1 MGWGFRPAAGLPTG
15 VSKYDAVFICRRR
28 NSKMTLTA
36 KTRLFA
42 VLTILSN
49 VAGNSFLTRGMQQL
63 GSIGNS
69 PLALIGALFHPWVAV
84 GVALL
89 IVWTLTHM
97 ALLSWA
103 DLSYV
108 MPVTAISYVVT
119 AFAARLFLGE
129 SVSPARWVG
138 IVLVTAGVTLVGRTA
153 AATVS
158 NPALVEGKPR

>member
-1 MGWGFRPAAGLPTG
+1 MPETSVMARVETRAASDLR
-15 VSKYDAVFICRRR
+15 V
-28 NSKMTLTA
+28 

-49 VAGNSFLTRGMQQL
+49 VAGNSALTKGMQQL
-63 GSIGNS
+63 GGVGNS
-69 PLALIGALFHPWVAV
+69 PLALIAALFHPWVAL

-108 MPVTAISYVVT
+108 MPVTALSYVVT
-119 AFAARLFLGE
+119 AFAARLLLNE
-129 SVSPARWVG
+129 YISLERWIG
-138 IVLVTAGVTLVGRTA
+138 IVLITAGVTLVGRT
-153 AATVS
+153 
-158 NPALVEGKPR
+158 EGTTAS

>member
-1 MGWGFRPAAGLPTG
+1 MPETKELR
-15 VSKYDAVFICRRR
+15 
-28 NSKMTLTA
+28 A

-49 VAGNSFLTRGMQQL
+49 VAGNSALTKGMHQV
-63 GSIGNS
+63 GDPGNS
-69 PLALIGALFHPWVAV
+69 PLALIGALFHPWVAI

-119 AFAARLFLGE
+119 AFAARFFLGE
-129 SVSPARWVG
+129 TVSLMRWTG
-138 IVLVTAGVTLVGRTA
+138 IVLITSGVTLVGRTA
-153 AATVS
+153 VAS
-158 NPALVEGKPR
+158 GGPQ

>member
-1 MGWGFRPAAGLPTG
+1 MPETSNLPG
-15 VSKYDAVFICRRR
+15 
-28 NSKMTLTA
+28 

-42 VLTILSN
+42 IITILSN

-63 GSIGNS
+63 GEIGNS
-69 PLALIGALFHPWVAV
+69 PVALIAALFHPLVAL

-108 MPVTAISYVVT
+108 MPVTAMGYVVT

-129 SVSPARWVG
+129 NVSPARWLG

-153 AATVS
+153 ASSAGS
-158 NPALVEGKPR
+158 SSR

>member
-1 MGWGFRPAAGLPTG
+1 MPAT
-15 VSKYDAVFICRRR
+15 KTD
-28 NSKMTLTA
+28 LTA

-49 VAGNSFLTRGMQQL
+49 VAGNSFLTKGMQEL
-63 GSIGNS
+63 GSVGNT
-69 PLALIGALFHPWVAV
+69 PLALIGALFHPLVAI

-108 MPVTAISYVVT
+108 MPVTAMGYVVT
-119 AFAARLFLGE
+119 AFAARIFLGE
-129 SVSPARWVG
+129 NVSTARWVG

-153 AATVS
+153 AATTRE
-158 NPALVEGKPR
+158 EGSQ

>member
-1 MGWGFRPAAGLPTG
+1 MPGISDLARPETGAGSDL
-15 VSKYDAVFICRRR
+15 R
-28 NSKMTLTA
+28 A

-49 VAGNSFLTRGMQQL
+49 VAGNSALTKGMQQL
-63 GSIGNS
+63 GGIGNS
-69 PLALIGALFHPWVAV
+69 PLALIGALFHPWVAL

-119 AFAARLFLGE
+119 AFAARVLLGE
-129 SVSPARWVG
+129 NVSLARWAG
-138 IVLVTAGVTLVGRTA
+138 ILLITAGVILVGRT
-153 AATVS
+153 
-158 NPALVEGKPR
+158 EGSTR